1 MSNEFYAT
9 LFGGWFGLHKYMKK
23 QIGMGLLYTFTF
35 GLFCIGWIVDI
46 IRAAKT
52 SKTQNIPPLEYLP
65 VVNVQGIILK
75 QGEICHYFG
84 NAEIL
89 KTKNIVTGHKSSG
102 GGISFQVAKGVRL
115 STGSGKSQAIR
126 SNVTEKY
133 KAKFYV
139 TSERIIAVASKG
151 GFDKKISNLSGLTN
165 YSNGFDFQFGSQ
177 TFEILAKDAPYI
189 NQIIRGVINGLPVSN

>member
-1 MSNEFYAT
+1 MGNEFYVT

-23 QIGMGLLYTFTF
+23 QIGIGLLYTFTF

-46 IRAAKT
+46 IHAAKT
-52 SKTQNIPPLEYLP
+52 SKVQNIPPLECLP

-75 QGEICHYFG
+75 QDEICHYFG
-84 NAEIL
+84 DTEIL

-133 KAKFYV
+133 NAKFYV
-139 TSERIIAVASKG
+139 TSERIVAVASKG

-177 TFEILAKDAPYI
+177 TYEILAKDAPYI